1 MEELILKYGLLIL
14 CYLIGSI
21 PFSVILG
28 VKLKGIDIRNHGSGN
43 PGSTNALRFLGKG
56 VGITIMILDGLKSGL
71 IVLLMTHFNFLG
83 GYDMLHPLAYGVAA
97 TIGHVFPLY
106 IKFKGGKAVACT
118 VGLSIGYNPIWAIIM
133 LIGFLGTLKT
143 TKYVSLASTAA
154 GVTGLLV
161 ALIWGEF
168 NAAFYYA
175 ILLLIITYRHQT
187 NYKNIKNG
195 IEPKVT
201 WI

>member
-28 VKLKGIDIRNHGSGN
+28 VKIKGIDIRNHGSGN
-43 PGSTNALRFLGKG
+43 PGSTNALRFLGRG
-56 VGITIMILDGLKSGL
+56 VGFTVMFLDGLKSGL
-71 IVLLMTHFNFLG
+71 IVLLMTHFDFLG
-83 GYDMLHPLAYGVAA
+83 GFDMLHPLAYGLAA
-97 TIGHVFPLY
+97 TLGHVFPIY

-118 VGLSIGYNPIWAIIM
+118 VGMSIGYNPLWALIM
-133 LIGFLGTLKT
+133 LLGFLGTLKA

-154 GVTGLLV
+154 GVTGLIV
-161 ALIWGEF
+161 ALIWGDFE
-168 NAAFYYA
+168 AAIYYA
-175 ILLLIITYRHQT
+175 LLVVIITYRHKS
-187 NYKNIKNG
+187 NYKNIRNG
-195 IEPKVT
+195 IEPKVS